1 MHRDRIEGIS
11 AIHVKYNSRENTVES
26 RGMAIYSY
34 PNLKLRMI
42 MVVQT
47 LQTRG
52 SHISHIL

>member
-11 AIHVKYNSRENTVES
+11 EIHVKYNSRENTVES

-47 LQTRG
+47 L
-52 SHISHIL
+52 